1 LAFYFFSFIFLLIPA
16 IHEIEHYPKIKS
28 NKIFYLT
35 PLLLFFIGFRDQ
47 IGCDWASNLRNFN
60 YYSDLN
66 FLDYLYQNTNFEK
79 FLYEQEIGYAFINI
93 FIGLFTK
100 SFYIFNFFL
109 SCIFTIPLIYFCSKL
124 KRPFLTLLISF
135 PYYITIIGMGPL
147 KQSLAI
153 SFLLLAF
160 HELQSNNIF
169 KYFLLNSISIL
180 FHRSSIIFILLP
192 LLVKDKLRNSKI
204 ISNKFF
210 YLSLFVFL
218 LISIFIQKESFSRL
232 IIGYFVIRPQDH
244 FLNTIYLWTLVS
256 YPSIIYLFFKN
267 KFKSLNLK
275 NNMWEILSISSIFI
289 ILGTFINST
298 ITLRLILYFYPL
310 KLFLISNIPDLKILN
325 IGKKNMS
332 YLLIF
337 FSIFQLTTW
346 LAFANHAYCWVPYK
360 NIIFSS

>member
-1 LAFYFFSFIFLLIPA
+1 MTFYIFSFIFLSIPA
-16 IHEIEHYPKIKS
+16 INEIENYPKIKR

-35 PLLLFFIGFRDQ
+35 PFLLFFIGFRDQ

-60 YYSDLN
+60 FYSSIN
-66 FLDYLYQNTNFEK
+66 FSDFFYQNEFP
-79 FLYEQEIGYAFINI
+79 LYLFKQEYGYAFISKL
-93 FIGLFTK
+93 IGSFTK
-100 SFYIFNFFL
+100 SFYIYNFFL

-160 HELQSNNIF
+160 HELQSNNIL

-180 FHRSSIIFILLP
+180 FHRTSIIFIVLP
-192 LLVKDKLRNSKI
+192 FFIKDKLRNQKI
-204 ISNKFF
+204 ISSKFF
-210 YLSLFVFL
+210 YVILIIFL
-218 LISIFIQKESFSRL
+218 LISIFIQKESFSTL
-232 IIGYFVIRPQDH
+232 VYGYFVIRPKDPI
-244 FLNTIYLWTLVS
+244 LNTLYLWTIVS

-267 KFKSLNLK
+267 KFKSINLT

-289 ILGTFINST
+289 ILGIFIDET

-310 KLFLISNIPDLKILN
+310 KLFLISNIPDTKILN
-325 IGKKNMS
+325 IGKKNIC

-337 FSIFQLTTW
+337 SSILQLTTW
-346 LAFANHAYCWVPYK
+346 LGFANHAYCWVPYK